1 MMRISLVTGAS
12 FASVLGLASSGAWA
26 QYYIGAQ
33 AGWTGLPYQTDT
45 IEGVGPIP
53 VQFNAGYNVGAR
65 GGYRLT
71 PWRFEE
77 EYSYRRNGVAEY
89 NESTNGV
96 SGNRH
101 TNSIM
106 GNVLYDFSTGWPIMP
121 HIGVGIGA
129 MNVFDGLKIPSR
141 GLVFN
146 DSSWQFAYQAIAGL
160 RYDIN
165 PVLTLDLDY
174 RYLATTEST
183 FGMPNTTLHYRTGVN
198 TNNFVASLTY
208 RFGLL
213 PTDAPSTP
221 EPTTPPRVGGG
232 RALREFLFGRSRHDS
247 GHETRRILCL
257 LMVPSGSTPCPACGD
272 PVRGGAGL
280 RVPIRL
286 GIAV

>member
-1 MMRISLVTGAS
+1 MRLSLMTGAS
-12 FASVLGLASSGAWA
+12 FAFVLGPLSSGAWA

-45 IEGVGPIP
+45 IDGLGPVP

-65 GGYRLT
+65 GGYQLA

-89 NESTNGV
+89 GTVGESANGV

-106 GNVLYDFSTGWPIMP
+106 TNVIYDLNTGWPITP

-129 MNVFDGLKIPSR
+129 MDVFDGLKIPSR

-146 DSSWQFAYQAIAGL
+146 DSSWQFAYQAIGGL

-183 FGMPNTTLHYRTGVN
+183 FRIPNTTLRYRTGAN

-208 RFGLL
+208 RFGSL
-213 PTDAPSTP
+213 PADLPSTP
-221 EPTTPPRVGGG
+221 GPQAP
-232 RALREFLFGRSRHDS
+232 
-247 GHETRRILCL
+247 
-257 LMVPSGSTPCPACGD
+257 
-272 PVRGGAGL
+272 
-280 RVPIRL
+280 
-286 GIAV
+286 

>member
-1 MMRISLVTGAS
+1 MRISLVTRAS
-12 FASVLGLASSGAWA
+12 LAFVLGPLSSGAWA

-45 IEGVGPIP
+45 IDGLGPVP
-53 VQFNAGYNVGAR
+53 VQFNAGYNIGLR
-65 GGYRLT
+65 GGYQLA

-89 NESTNGV
+89 GTVGQSANGV

-106 GNVLYDFSTGWPIMP
+106 TNVIYDLNTGWPITP

-129 MNVFDGLKIPSR
+129 MDVFDGLKVPSR
-141 GLVFN
+141 GLLFN

-165 PVLTLDLDY
+165 PVLALDLDY

-183 FGMPNTTLHYRTGVN
+183 FLIPNTARHYRTGVN

-208 RFGLL
+208 RFGAL
-213 PTDAPSTP
+213 PTDLPSTP
-221 EPTTPPRVGGG
+221 EP
-232 RALREFLFGRSRHDS
+232 RA
-247 GHETRRILCL
+247 
-257 LMVPSGSTPCPACGD
+257 P
-272 PVRGGAGL
+272 
-280 RVPIRL
+280 
-286 GIAV
+286 